1 MNKAVKLAI
10 FDFDDTIFQGQ
21 SPGYFFKFLKG
32 NRLSL
37 LKIIKFYLKYYVLNL
52 RANDRDKKE
61 ISLSLIKGMSFEQVT
76 NISDLFYSK
85 VVKQRLNYNIIEF
98 AQFLKRNNFILVL
111 ASGGFDIYLKNFV
124 SEFKFDI
131 AVTSNVLFEN
141 NVCSGKIDGD
151 ECLGKVKLNLVTQAL
166 NEYSVDWSKSVAI
179 SDHITDIP
187 IFNLVANKLVIDFGQ
202 DISWINS
209 TFKVIK
215 VNEFNYD
222 QYHSFGLDF
231 G

>member
-1 MNKAVKLAI
+1 MNDAVKVAI

-21 SPGYFFKFLKG
+21 SHSYFFKFLKR
-32 NRLSL
+32 NRVSVR
-37 LKIIKFYLKYYVLNL
+37 KKIKFYLKCYVLNL
-52 RANDRDKKE
+52 RANDREKKE
-61 ISLSLIKGMSFEQVT
+61 MALNLIEGISFEQVT
-76 NISDLFYSK
+76 NLTDSFYSK
-85 VVKQRLNYNIIEF
+85 VIKQRLNYNIVEF
-98 AQFLKRNNFILVL
+98 AQFLKSKNYILVL
-111 ASGGFDIYLKNFV
+111 ASGGFDIYMKKFV
-124 SEFKFDI
+124 SEFNFDI

-151 ECLGKVKLNLVTQAL
+151 ECLGKVKSNLVTQAL

-215 VNEFNYD
+215 VNEFNYE
-222 QYHSFGLDF
+222 QYHFFVLDF

>member
-1 MNKAVKLAI
+1 MNKAIKVAI

-21 SPGYFFKFLKG
+21 SHSHFFRFLKR
-32 NRLSL
+32 NHVSL
-37 LKIIKFYLKYYVLNL
+37 LRKIKYYLKCYIFNVSDNDREKKEMALNL
-52 RANDRDKKE
+52 IE
-61 ISLSLIKGMSFEQVT
+61 GMSFEQVT
-76 NISDLFYSK
+76 NITDSFYSK
-85 VVKQRLNYNIIEF
+85 VIKPRLNYNIVEF
-98 AQFLKRNNFILVL
+98 AQFLKRKNYILVL

-124 SEFKFDI
+124 SEFNFDI
-131 AVTSNVLFEN
+131 AVTSNVLFES
-141 NVCSGKIDGD
+141 NVCCGKIDGD

-187 IFNLVANKLVIDFGQ
+187 IFNLVDNKLVIDFGQ

-209 TFKVIK
+209 TFKVIE